1 MIKRTIHFLTDTHGQ
16 AKVESE
22 LFELEGTA
30 KGYLV
35 HIPSSEQGYPLLDEG
50 AESPVQPDL
59 ENLQGWGF

>member
-1 MIKRTIHFLTDTHGQ
+1 MIKRAIHFLTDTHGQ

-35 HIPSSEQGYPLLDEG
+35 HIPSSE
-50 AESPVQPDL
+50 
-59 ENLQGWGF
+59 